1 MEEKEL
7 SFEVKVNATI
17 LYDYLLHHT
26 YNSPAGILGSVVGAA
41 FVVAAFI
48 TGRWTLAV
56 GGAII
61 LLYLPITLWFQAGK
75 QAKLTP
81 AFHKPLRYRLLEEG
95 IEVSQEDTTQVCPW
109 DQIYKV
115 TSTKSSIV
123 VYTSR
128 VNAFL
133 FARKDM
139 GGLTNEVIR
148 TISTHVSPDKV
159 KIRW

>member
-48 TGRWTLAV
+48 TGRWSLAA
-56 GGAII
+56 GGAVL
-61 LLYLPITLWFQAGK
+61 LLYLPVTLWLQAGK

-81 AFHKPLRYRLLEEG
+81 SFQKPLCYKLLAEG
-95 IEVSQEDTTQVCPW
+95 IEVSQEDTTQMCPW
-109 DQIYKV
+109 EQIYKV
-115 TSTKSSIV
+115 TSTRSSIV

-139 GGLTNEVIR
+139 GELTNEVIR
-148 TISTHVSPDKV
+148 EISTHVSPDKV